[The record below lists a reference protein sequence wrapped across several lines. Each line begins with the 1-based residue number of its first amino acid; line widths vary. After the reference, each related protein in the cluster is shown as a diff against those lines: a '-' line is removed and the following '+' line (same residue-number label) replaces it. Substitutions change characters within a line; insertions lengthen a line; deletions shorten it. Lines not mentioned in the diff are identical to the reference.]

1 MKAQSRLR
9 PVSEHGAGSAQSS
22 RANAEDQWQKHVTQE
37 AAKAMGDWLE
47 GRGGLHRPIASLTMA
62 DLEAMAT
69 GAISRFVVL
78 GSERLKEDPDASQD
92 LSWLLGS

>member
-1 MKAQSRLR
+1 MNSD
-9 PVSEHGAGSAQSS
+9 E
-22 RANAEDQWQKHVTQE
+22 WQKYVTQE

-78 GSERLKEDPDASQD
+78 GSERLKEEPDASQD
-92 LSWLLGS
+92 LSWLLGG